1 MQFADSK
8 MIDRLDFREAMSRLI
23 GAVTVITTDGSAGL
37 GGFTASAVCSVTDD
51 PPMLLACMNRNSRQH
66 AVFRSNGVLCVNVL
80 TAGQEKISRTFAST
94 ATVEERFQVDRWTV
108 LDTGAPALENA
119 LVNFDA
125 RIVETIEA
133 GTHSIFLCSIV
144 AVRIEPEDHPGL
156 AYYGRKYHP
165 IAGQKRDDAPL
176 MRPLNEFL

>member
-1 MQFADSK
+1 
-8 MIDRLDFREAMSRLI
+8 MIDRLDFREAMSRLV
-23 GAVTVITTDGSAGL
+23 GAVTVITTDGPAGL

-51 PPMLLACMNRNSRQH
+51 PPMLLVCMNRSSRQH
-66 AVFRSNGVLCVNVL
+66 TVFKSNGVLCVNVL
-80 TAGQEKISRTFAST
+80 TAGQEKVSRTFAS
-94 ATVEERFQVDRWTV
+94 AVTVEERFQVDRWSV
-108 LDTGAPALENA
+108 LETGAPALENA

-125 RIVETIEA
+125 RIVQTVEA

-144 AVRIEPEDHPGL
+144 AVSIATEDHPGL

-165 IAGQKRDDAPL
+165 IVVQKPDEGSAQPL

>member
-1 MQFADSK
+1 
-8 MIDRLDFREAMSRLI
+8 MIDQLNFREARSRLI
-23 GAVTVITTDGSAGL
+23 GAVTVITTDGPAGL

-66 AVFRSNGVLCVNVL
+66 TVFKSNGVLCVNVL
-80 TAGQEKISRTFAST
+80 TARQEKVSRTFASA
-94 ATVEERFQVDRWTV
+94 ATVDERFQVDRWTV
-108 LDTGAPALENA
+108 LETGAPALENA

-125 RIVETIEA
+125 RIVQTIDA

-144 AVRIEPEDHPGL
+144 TVRVEPDNHPGL
-156 AYYGRKYHP
+156 AYYGRKYNP
-165 IAGQKRDDAPL
+165 VAGQKQDEATTLQPF